1 MGSNWDKYDLAY
13 VSKDEDYYNGNIFDT
28 YCCASSD
35 ISSDW
40 TTTATKADS
49 IIGYGTPCIEIAG
62 GNVIKTVDGGPIEI
76 TAPALTIDGQIVAT
90 KEDVDC
96 NIDELKRLV
105 EDKSSFFE
113 AQDDYILNEIE
124 KLKIGLADLRE
135 ELKAQQSYGIIH
147 GLKRLF

>member
-1 MGSNWDKYDLAY
+1 MGSNWDRYDLAY
-13 VSKDEDYYNGNIFDT
+13 ISKDEDYYNGNIFDT
-28 YCCASSD
+28 CCCASSD

-40 TTTATKADS
+40 TTTVAKANIS
-49 IIGYGTPCIEIAG
+49 GYNTPCIEIAG
-62 GNVIKTVDGGPIEI
+62 GNVIRAVDGGSIEI
-76 TAPALTIDGQIVAT
+76 TAPSLTIDGQMVAT
-90 KEDVDC
+90 KEDIDC

-135 ELKAQQSYGIIH
+135 ELKAQQSYRIIH
-147 GLKRLF
+147 GFKRLF

>member
-13 VSKDEDYYNGNIFDT
+13 ISKDEDYYNSNIFDT
-28 YCCASSD
+28 CCCASSD

-40 TTTATKADS
+40 TTTATKAS
-49 IIGYGTPCIEIAG
+49 ISGYSTPCIEIAG
-62 GNVIKTVDGGPIEI
+62 GNVIRAVDGGSIEI
-76 TAPALTIDGQIVAT
+76 TAPSLTIDGQMVAT
-90 KEDVDC
+90 KEEVDF

-147 GLKRLF
+147 GFKRLF